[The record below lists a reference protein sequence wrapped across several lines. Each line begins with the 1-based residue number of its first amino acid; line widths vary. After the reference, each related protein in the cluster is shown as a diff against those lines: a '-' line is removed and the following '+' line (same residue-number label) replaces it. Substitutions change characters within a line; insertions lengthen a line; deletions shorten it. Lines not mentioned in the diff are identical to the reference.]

1 MSEFE
6 QMMADINVPEE
17 IAKQLSDAA
26 TNGEIL
32 EVWERLAPTVD
43 KCFGDCSTAAG
54 VCAVSMMVAYVGDQL
69 SNTVK
74 FGKSPEDEGE
84 NVHPNFCI
92 MAIAL
97 LAVNTLKASRA
108 ALEAANFGDGDGSEE
123 TSKKEGQEKGSE
135 EEGPEKGPKGDQAG
149 SDSEQAGSDS

>member
-6 QMMADINVPEE
+6 QMMAEIDVPEE
-17 IAKQLSDAA
+17 IAKQLSASA

-32 EVWERLAPTVD
+32 EVWELLAPAVD
-43 KCFGDCSTAAG
+43 KSLIDASTAAG
-54 VCAVSMMVAYVGDQL
+54 VCAIAMMLAYVADQL
-69 SNTVK
+69 SRNVK

-97 LAVNTLKASRA
+97 LAVNTLKAS
-108 ALEAANFGDGDGSEE
+108 EAAQKLAKNGDGDGGKEKGSQKIGKEKGGSKE
-123 TSKKEGQEKGSE
+123 TEKGSE
-135 EEGPEKGPKGDQAG
+135 AG
-149 SDSEQAGSDS
+149 SDKRQAGLDTRGS